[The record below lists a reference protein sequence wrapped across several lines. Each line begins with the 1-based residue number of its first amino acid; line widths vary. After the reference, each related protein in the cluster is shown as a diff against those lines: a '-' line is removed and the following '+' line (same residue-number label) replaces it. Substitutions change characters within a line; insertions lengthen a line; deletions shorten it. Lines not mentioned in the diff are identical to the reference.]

1 MNKIKE
7 FFKTKKGKI
16 ITSVTLVILV
26 LLFCAIFFKKEP
38 LRFEDY
44 IFATDV
50 SFSEINK
57 DALQGRL
64 ADTLASQVMKEKMNF
79 SDYTDASAYFYTYEG
94 GGHKNILLFEL
105 NSQTDKGL
113 QTEMTK
119 VVDYVT
125 DLADYDGYVFQ
136 SSPSE
141 NALDNIYA
149 QILNGET
156 FYKYD
161 FNTDHSFEIYFY
173 KENNKLLGLI
183 IILL

>member
-64 ADTLASQVMKEKMNF
+64 ADTLASQVMKEKMNLV
-79 SDYTDASAYFYTYEG
+79 T
-94 GGHKNILLFEL
+94 ILMLVPTSILMKVEAIKTFCYL
-105 NSQTDKGL
+105 N
-113 QTEMTK
+113 
-119 VVDYVT
+119 
-125 DLADYDGYVFQ
+125 
-136 SSPSE
+136 
-141 NALDNIYA
+141 
-149 QILNGET
+149 
-156 FYKYD
+156 
-161 FNTDHSFEIYFY
+161 
-173 KENNKLLGLI
+173 
-183 IILL
+183 